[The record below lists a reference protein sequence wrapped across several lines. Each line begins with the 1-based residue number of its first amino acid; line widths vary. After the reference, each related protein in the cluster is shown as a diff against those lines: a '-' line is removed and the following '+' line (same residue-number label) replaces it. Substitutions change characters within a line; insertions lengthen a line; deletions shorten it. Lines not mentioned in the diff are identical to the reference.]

1 MVADQ
6 RNISVFLL
14 KSEAKQYR
22 QQVQR
27 GGEAISHSAALEHV
41 AKRYGFHDWNTAS
54 AVLSKND
61 SRLFLGQR
69 VSGRYLGHDFKGILL
84 GLHMISPAETRV
96 EIEFDTPIDVVRFS
110 SFSAVS
116 KRVRGTVRQ
125 NGTSIAK
132 ISTGEAHLV
141 IDQMQ
146 AKAGRTRHGK

>member
-6 RNISVFLL
+6 RNISVFVL

-27 GGEAISHSAALEHV
+27 SGAAISYSAALEHV
-41 AKRYGFHDWNTAS
+41 AKRHGFYDWNTAS
-54 AVLSKND
+54 AALAKND
-61 SRLFLGQR
+61 CRLFLGQR
-69 VSGRYLGHDFKGILL
+69 VSGRYLGHEFKGNLL
-84 GLHMISPAETRV
+84 SLHMISAEETRV
-96 EIEFDTPIDVVRFS
+96 EIEFDTPIDAVRFS
-110 SFSAVS
+110 SFSVLS

-125 NGTSIAK
+125 NGTSIAR